1 MDDMH
6 WPRIQATLKE
16 YDLMTSEDNPHTNLR
31 AILLETLEA
40 LKWIYYGPAEGCDA
54 PDVEEAIEAAEAALR
69 LDKDDDD
76 LPF

>member
-1 MDDMH
+1 MYF
-6 WPRIQATLKE
+6 PRLQATLKE
-16 YDLMTSEDNPHTNLR
+16 YNLMISVDNPQPNFRVILR
-31 AILLETLEA
+31 DTLEA

>member
-1 MDDMH
+1 MDDMY

-31 AILLETLEA
+31 VILQETLEA

-54 PDVEEAIEAAEAALR
+54 PDVEEAIEAAETALR
-69 LDKDDDD
+69 PEVEEDEL
-76 LPF
+76 LF